1 MTDYKQ
7 LCADLVDE
15 LNQLSAHI
23 EATTPFE
30 TVLSGIR
37 AYSRARAALAAEPVA
52 PTDED
57 LLRVAAKALDYER
70 IDNVRFGAVEAYGV
84 ELVDFARAVLARWGS
99 PNQEQIRSSLEDA
112 PTPTRRSK

>member
-37 AYSRARAALAAEPVA
+37 AYSRARAALAEPEPEGPTDKELHGLWLELYGFQENA
-52 PTDED
+52 PTSGD
-57 LLRVAAKALDYER
+57 
-70 IDNVRFGAVEAYGV
+70 VE
-84 ELVDFARAVLARWGS
+84 EIARAALARWGS
-99 PNQEQIRSSLEDA
+99 PNSEEIR
-112 PTPTRRSK
+112 R